1 MLIMN
6 IDKLDFVVNYPKM
19 KQIVSRVELDMDFAV
34 NALQTLKKYNTLFNE
49 YLEIY
54 KDLKDV

>member
-1 MLIMN
+1 MN

-49 YLEIY
+49 YLENY